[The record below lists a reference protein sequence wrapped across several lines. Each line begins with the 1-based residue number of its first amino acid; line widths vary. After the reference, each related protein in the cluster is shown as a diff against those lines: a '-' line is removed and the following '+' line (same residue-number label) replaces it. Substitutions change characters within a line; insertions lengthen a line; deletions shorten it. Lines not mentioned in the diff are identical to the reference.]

1 MKARAFPTMLN
12 TQFIFL
18 YDFMLRL
25 ELQPFILVGRFSL
38 LCVLLKDPCFVVMLE
53 TISSFAQLL
62 LCHGLYYIF
71 DKNPLIYSQLVPSV
85 IFRLVLAAALCTS
98 FAHPQKITIHTALSS
113 RDELNA
119 L

>member
-1 MKARAFPTMLN
+1 
-12 TQFIFL
+12 
-18 YDFMLRL
+18 MLRL